1 MKNKERISVRFITPL
16 VLGTMMNP
24 LNSTMLATALTTI
37 CQSFGR
43 NISDGALLITPLY
56 LTSTI
61 GQPLMGRLAD
71 LYSPKKVNQL
81 GFLLVLLAGI
91 TGTVAPTFDWLIVSR
106 VLLGLGTSAAYPSA
120 IALVNRKYAEAGE
133 PVPGGVLGII
143 AVSGLGS
150 MVLGPVLGGL
160 LSQTFGWKGIF
171 FINIPWVLISLWLAR
186 ALPDTPATVPVSIR
200 ELPQKLD
207 IMGILLF
214 SGMLLN
220 LLLLLL
226 HRSFSPGGTLL
237 LVVLLL
243 LLILWERR
251 QASPFIDVRLF
262 VQQPSLLLVYLSA
275 MATSYVMYLMLFSLP
290 QWMESVKQIS
300 PARTG
305 LLLLP
310 MSLVSAAAG
319 LLISRHNSL
328 LVKNV
333 AGIGC
338 MIVACMALFFVHAS
352 MPMYLLI
359 GITVLVGLSTGIN
372 PIANQAWLHEEAPAG
387 RTGVSFGLYRTF
399 GYIGAIVSGSQMK
412 TLYHQGVTDS
422 SFHTVVWFTTA
433 SCVLMVLL
441 LLPTIGRK
449 RELSLR

>member
-1 MKNKERISVRFITPL
+1 MKNKERIPVGFITPL

-120 IALVNRKYAEAGE
+120 IALVNRKYAEVGE

-171 FINIPWVLISLWLAR
+171 FINIPWVLVSLWLAR
-186 ALPDTPATVPVSIR
+186 ALPDTPPAAPASFR

-207 IMGILLF
+207 IIGIFLF

-220 LLLLLL
+220 LLVLLLR
-226 HRSFSPGGTLL
+226 RSFSPGGTLL
-237 LVVLLL
+237 LAGLLL
-243 LLILWERR
+243 LLILWERK
-251 QASPFIDVRLF
+251 QTNPFIDVRLF

-275 MATSYVMYLMLFSLP
+275 MAISYVMYLMLFSLP

-310 MSLVSAAAG
+310 MSLVSAATG
-319 LLISRHNSL
+319 LLISRHKSL

-333 AGIGC
+333 AGISS
-338 MIVACMALFFVHAS
+338 MIIACTALFFVNATI
-352 MPMYLLI
+352 PMYLLI
-359 GITVLVGLSTGIN
+359 GITVFVGLSTGIN
-372 PIANQAWLHEEAPAG
+372 PIANQAWLHEEAPPG

-399 GYIGAIVSGSQMK
+399 SYIGAIVSGSQMK

-433 SCVLMVLL
+433 SCALMVVLL
-441 LLPTIGRK
+441 LPSISRK

>member
-1 MKNKERISVRFITPL
+1 MKNKNHIPVAFITPL

-37 CQSFGR
+37 CASFGR

-91 TGTVAPTFDWLIVSR
+91 TGTVAPSFNWLIVSR

-120 IALVNRKYAEAGE
+120 IALVNRKYADAGE

-150 MVLGPVLGGL
+150 MVLGPVLGGV

-171 FINIPWVLISLWLAR
+171 FINIPWVLVSLQLSR
-186 ALPDTPATVPVSIR
+186 VLPDIPAATPVSLR

-207 IMGILLF
+207 IAGILLF
-214 SGMLLN
+214 SGALLT

-226 HRSFSPGGTLL
+226 HHSFSPGGTWL
-237 LVVLLL
+237 LVVLLS
-243 LLILWERR
+243 LLIAWERR
-251 QASPFIDVRLF
+251 TGNPFIDVRLF
-262 VQQPSLLLVYLSA
+262 AQQPSLLLVYLSA
-275 MATSYVMYLMLFSLP
+275 MAISYIMYLMLFSLP
-290 QWMESVKQIS
+290 QWMESVRNIS

-310 MSLVSAAAG
+310 MSLTSAVAG
-319 LLISRHNSL
+319 LLISRSKSQL
-328 LVKNV
+328 LKNIT
-333 AGIGC
+333 GIGC
-338 MIVACMALFFVHAS
+338 MIAACVTLFFVHVNL
-352 MPMYLLI
+352 PLYLLI
-359 GITVLVGLSTGIN
+359 GITLLVGLSTGIN
-372 PIANQAWLHEEAPAG
+372 PIANQAWLYEEAPPG

-399 GYIGAIVSGSQMK
+399 SYLGAILSGSQMK
-412 TLYHQGVTDS
+412 TLYQQGVTDS

-433 SCVLMVLL
+433 SCALMILF
-441 LLPTIGRK
+441 LLPSLIRK
-449 RELSLR
+449 KQLSLS

>member
-1 MKNKERISVRFITPL
+1 
-16 VLGTMMNP
+16 MMNP

-37 CQSFGR
+37 CHSFGR
-43 NISDGALLITPLY
+43 DVSDGALLITPLY

-91 TGTVAPTFDWLIVSR
+91 TGTIAPSFSWLIVSR

-120 IALVNRKYAEAGE
+120 IALINRKYAAAGE

-171 FINIPWVLISLWLAR
+171 FINIPWVLLSLWLAR
-186 ALPDTPATVPVSIR
+186 ALPDTPPASPVGIR
-200 ELPQKLD
+200 ELPQQLD
-207 IMGILLF
+207 IVGVLLF
-214 SGMLLN
+214 SGLLLN
-220 LLLLLL
+220 LLWLLL
-226 HRSFSPGGTLL
+226 HHAFSAGGFILPG
-237 LVVLLL
+237 VLLL
-243 LLILWERR
+243 LFILWERQR
-251 QASPFIDVRLF
+251 NNPFMDIRLF
-262 VQQPSLLLVYLSA
+262 ARQPSLVLVYLSA

-290 QWMESVKQIS
+290 QWLESVKQFS
-300 PARTG
+300 PAHTG

-319 LLISRHNSL
+319 LLMSRHNSL
-328 LVKNV
+328 LVKNMT
-333 AGIGC
+333 GIGC
-338 MIVACMALFFVHAS
+338 MIVACTALFFVNARLPLS
-352 MPMYLLI
+352 LLVS
-359 GITVLVGLSTGIN
+359 ITLLVGLSTGIN
-372 PIANQAWLHEEAPAG
+372 PIANQAWLQEEAPPG

-399 GYIGAIVSGSQMK
+399 GYIGAIVSGSQIK

-422 SFHTVVWFTTA
+422 SFHTVAWFTAA
-433 SCVLMVLL
+433 SCALMVLL
-441 LLPTIGRK
+441 LLPTISRK
-449 RELSLR
+449 RALSLR

>member
-1 MKNKERISVRFITPL
+1 MKSKERIPVGFITPL

-43 NISDGALLITPLY
+43 NVSDGALLITPLY

-120 IALVNRKYAEAGE
+120 IALVNRRYAAAGE
-133 PVPGGVLGII
+133 AVPGGVLGII

-150 MVLGPVLGGL
+150 MVLGPALGGL
-160 LSQTFGWKGIF
+160 LSETFGWKGIF
-171 FINIPWVLISLWLAR
+171 FINIPWVLVSLWLAR
-186 ALPDTPATVPVSIR
+186 ALPDTPPAAPVSIR

-207 IMGILLF
+207 IVGILLF

-226 HRSFSPGGTLL
+226 HHSFSPGGTLL
-237 LVVLLL
+237 LGMLLT
-243 LLILWERR
+243 LLILWERK
-251 QASPFIDVRLF
+251 QDSPFIDVRLF

-290 QWMESVKQIS
+290 QWMEHVKQIS

-310 MSLVSAAAG
+310 MSLVSAVAG

-333 AGIGC
+333 AGVGC
-338 MIVACMALFFVHAS
+338 MIAACAALFFVHADI
-352 MPMYLLI
+352 PIYLLT
-359 GITVLVGLSTGIN
+359 GITLLVGLSTGIN

-412 TLYHQGVTDS
+412 TLYQQGVTDN

-441 LLPTIGRK
+441 LLPSISRK
-449 RELSLR
+449 KELSLR